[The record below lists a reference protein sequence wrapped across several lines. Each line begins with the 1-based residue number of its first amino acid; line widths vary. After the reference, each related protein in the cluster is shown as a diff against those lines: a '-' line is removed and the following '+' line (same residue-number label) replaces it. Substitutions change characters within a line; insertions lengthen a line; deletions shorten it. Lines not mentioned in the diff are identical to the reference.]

1 MYATD
6 FKFDGELASAHN
18 LIICSFN
25 GSGGTRSVR
34 NGADVKLTTS
44 KSPSSNVWHHVNAQY
59 DEVLT
64 CVIQVMK
71 FSCGNE
77 ENRYFTVQEQE
88 TINRWLNRLD
98 SYYPFQIVQNG
109 YENIFFNVQINV
121 NKLELGGQVI
131 GFELTVTTDK
141 PYGYFETQNINF
153 HLEANGEYNFF
164 DQSDEV
170 GNFDVLMKVT
180 CLDNG
185 TLTVSNSLTGQSFTV
200 DGCMTNEIISI
211 DTENRKLSS
220 SIRTNAE
227 LLKSF
232 NFKWMTVGNTRT
244 DRKNVIS
251 STLPVDIEIVYNP
264 ICKIG
269 L

>member
-6 FKFDGELASAHN
+6 FKFDGELASSHN

-25 GSGGTRSVR
+25 GSGDTQSIR

-59 DEVLT
+59 DEVLST
-64 CVIQVMK
+64 TIQVMK
-71 FSCGNE
+71 LDCKNKE
-77 ENRYFTVQEQE
+77 RHFTVQEQE

-98 SYYPFQIVQNG
+98 GYYPFQIIQDG
-109 YENIFFNVQINV
+109 YENIYFNAQINV
-121 NKLELGGQVI
+121 NKIEIGGHVV
-131 GFELTVTTDK
+131 GFELNIITDK
-141 PYGYFETQNINF
+141 PYGYFETQKINF
-153 HLEANGEYNFF
+153 QLSENEKFNFF
-164 DQSDEV
+164 DKSDEV
-170 GNFDVLMKVT
+170 GNFDILMKVT
-180 CLDNG
+180 CLSSG
-185 TLTVSNSLTGQSFTV
+185 SLTVTNALTRQSFTI
-200 DGCMTNEIISI
+200 DGCVVDEIINI

-220 SIRTNAE
+220 SVRTNAE

-232 NFKWMTVGNTRT
+232 NFKWMTIGNTRT
-244 DRKNVIS
+244 DRKNIIS
-251 STLPVDIEIVYNP
+251 STLPVDIEIIYNP